1 MDVLKPLG
9 LAPED
14 VKLPLSPRSNDAYA
28 RINEEFDL
36 LYSQLQEVNEQ
47 AGQNHAEVWTVV
59 HALAI
64 HVIVCPE
71 LLNQTQKHASTCL
84 IYTLHIML
92 LVVRSCSPKTKNL
105 HENMLHRNTL
115 FAELFCSASC
125 MHAYTW
131 PCKCAT
137 TFFLCNTMSI

>member
-47 AGQNHAEVWTVV
+47 AGQNHAEVRTVV

-64 HVIVCPE
+64 HVIACPE
-71 LLNQTQKHASTCL
+71 LLNQTQENASTCL

-92 LVVRSCSPKTKNL
+92 LVVRSCSPKNPGTCMKIRCTEIPYLQSNSYPAVLLCVL
-105 HENMLHRNTL
+105 HACLYL
-115 FAELFCSASC
+115 AVQ
-125 MHAYTW
+125 
-131 PCKCAT
+131 
-137 TFFLCNTMSI
+137 